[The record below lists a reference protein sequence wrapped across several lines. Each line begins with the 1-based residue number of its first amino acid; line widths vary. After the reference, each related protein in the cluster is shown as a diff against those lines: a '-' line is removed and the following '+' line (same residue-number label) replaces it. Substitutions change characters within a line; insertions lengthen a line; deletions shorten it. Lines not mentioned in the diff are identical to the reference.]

1 MPSDVITIVV
11 TTGIG
16 VSVVAG
22 VLSGVC
28 YILIQG
34 GKSKRRRNPALLW
47 HCAVCGTYLR
57 SCLAEDIKIVICVE
71 CEERVCK
78 QRCSKYDCR
87 RKGWTCYA
95 CLKRPSWI
103 QTILQSL
110 PLRNNNKGVFAV
122 TTVSKRSENMDEFDL
137 KRKREKM
144 LVRDF
149 IEKLVSSLLGASVD
163 DASISRIYKDKHY
176 DILFTK
182 YHQELKDTIINL
194 SSTLHS
200 SICEA
205 NTSSAHT
212 KLKYT
217 IERIFEEASR
227 LPSFRKLVENH
238 ASDFSDGEQ
247 TYEGLLATAILNKI
261 ILKHENDLPST
272 STASIPDDQQNKKY
286 TFKNGSWETEASDID
301 LDFSSLS
308 SSDSNPSSTKYI
320 DRVSWTIQQ
329 QIEEEA
335 STEILDFDDRPLS
348 RTNSLLSNSDSNW
361 YLQRRQFHSSN
372 SPVPVPMLVPNSLMN
387 AKVLIGDKEAAETS
401 DLSDATSDCENEDST
416 LKDDQFFAKS
426 NEWPQMSDEDSSF
439 DSGVRE
445 DEFSD
450 KKFYGSIPKREI
462 GANDENVEDEP
473 LESQYFDKYSSLS
486 EANLRFGRDY
496 YTRQASSPS
505 GKLKREE
512 EEDIWPSENNSENN
526 NNSYELFRAI
536 PATSDNDLNAD
547 SISQLTNN
555 SDLSL
560 INYYDVENS
569 KVYVRAPDDNQKF
582 EVKLNDKEVL
592 IPDLNEFVKDT
603 ASETIILTEPK
614 VRFPEPSSVETK
626 EKTKDIPPKISE
638 KLEQSA
644 PVLDKTSQSNTSL
657 PGKTAKK
664 SDNTWIKQI
673 YSNPTVRN
681 FALTNR
687 EKIPF
692 EYDSNETKQ
701 VANVAKPKI
710 DYKSND
716 ANSSSNFSIQDA
728 TEDINNNFS
737 LEFSDNG
744 SIQEDQLDEVDE
756 IEMLKEQRL
765 VAHRLGEFSSSFP
778 NLAKINSSDK
788 KPNKISPNVT
798 KAETEPELEDTLPNK
813 FVSVKDLRK
822 IFENKDVSSHKDK
835 PMHSLTARSISK
847 NTKEKLKNVTSE

>member
-1 MPSDVITIVV
+1 MPSDVVTIVV
-11 TTGIG
+11 TAGIG

-34 GKSKRRRNPALLW
+34 SKSQRSRSPALQW
-47 HCAVCGTYLR
+47 HCAVCGSYLR
-57 SCLAEDIKIVICVE
+57 SHLTEDVKIVICVG

-95 CLKRPSWI
+95 CLKRPSWM
-103 QTILQSL
+103 QAILQSL
-110 PLRNNNKGVFAV
+110 PLRNHNKGVLADTAV
-122 TTVSKRSENMDEFDL
+122 SRRSENMDEKFDL
-137 KRKREKM
+137 TRKREKM

-149 IEKLVSSLLGASVD
+149 IENLVSSLLGASVD

-176 DILFTK
+176 DTLFTK
-182 YHQELKDTIINL
+182 YHQELKDTITNL

-205 NTSSAHT
+205 SSSSSHA
-212 KLKYT
+212 KLKHT
-217 IERIFEEASR
+217 IQRIFEEAAR

-238 ASDFSDGEQ
+238 ASDFNEGEQ

-261 ILKHENDLPST
+261 ITKHENELPST
-272 STASIPDDQQNKKY
+272 STAPTHTKKY
-286 TFKNGSWETEASDID
+286 ASWETEASDLD

-308 SSDSNPSSTKYI
+308 SSDSTPSSTKCI

-329 QIEEEA
+329 RIEEEG
-335 STEILDFDDRPLS
+335 STEVLDFDDRPLS

-401 DLSDATSDCENEDST
+401 DLSDASSDCENEDPT
-416 LKDDQFFAKS
+416 LKDDQVFAKL
-426 NEWPQMSDEDSSF
+426 NEWQQQVSDEDSSF

-450 KKFYGSIPKREI
+450 KKFYGKTEI
-462 GANDENVEDEP
+462 VAVDETIGDEP
-473 LESQYFDKYSSLS
+473 YEESPFFDKYSSLS

-505 GKLKREE
+505 GKVKREE
-512 EEDIWPSENNSENN
+512 DEEN
-526 NNSYELFRAI
+526 NNSYELFRAV
-536 PATSDNDLNAD
+536 PATADNDLNVD

-555 SDLSL
+555 SDQSL

-569 KVYVRAPDDNQKF
+569 KVYFRAPDDNQNF
-582 EVKLNDKEVL
+582 EVKLNEKQAS
-592 IPDLNEFVKDT
+592 NEFEEEAAT
-603 ASETIILTEPK
+603 ETIILSEPK
-614 VRFPEPSSVETK
+614 VRLPESSPVKIEDKSPKNNTEPSV
-626 EKTKDIPPKISE
+626 
-638 KLEQSA
+638 
-644 PVLDKTSQSNTSL
+644 
-657 PGKTAKK
+657 KTAKK

-692 EYDSNETKQ
+692 EYDNDETK
-701 VANVAKPKI
+701 VAAKPS
-710 DYKSND
+710 DG
-716 ANSSSNFSIQDA
+716 NSSSHFSIQSA
-728 TEDINNNFS
+728 TEDTNNFS

-744 SIQEDQLDEVDE
+744 SVQDQAEEVNE

-778 NLAKINSSDK
+778 NLAKISSSEK
-788 KPNKISPNVT
+788 KANKTSSGVSEVGAAPE
-798 KAETEPELEDTLPNK
+798 AEDVLPNT
-813 FVSVKDLRK
+813 FIVSVKDLRK
-822 IFENKDVSSHKDK
+822 IFENKDASSHKDK

-847 NTKEKLKNVTSE
+847 NTKEKLKNVTNE